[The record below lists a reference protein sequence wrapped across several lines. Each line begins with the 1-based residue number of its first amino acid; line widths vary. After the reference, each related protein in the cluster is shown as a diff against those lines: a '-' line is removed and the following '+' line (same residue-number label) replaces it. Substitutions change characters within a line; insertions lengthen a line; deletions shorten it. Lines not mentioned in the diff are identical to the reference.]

1 MVMPSAS
8 GWKLAAPRG
17 SWPWIAG
24 IVLGFALLDGV
35 HTQAGFVAEG
45 NPQSWWQLLR
55 ETAIFWLVYA
65 ACIPLVLLIADR
77 FPLDPRHPRNILI
90 HFAAALCFT
99 YLWVIVLAGT
109 LVPWRPEPPP
119 LIPLLGRL
127 MRFNFALNFLTYCA
141 IVGAM
146 YGVRLYT
153 EARRREV
160 TAAQLEVSLAA
171 ARLEALRAQLNP
183 HFLFNTLNAISVLAM
198 KGQHAAVT
206 DTLARLGELLRVSLD
221 DTRPHQVPLSDEVE
235 FLDGYLEILRLRF
248 GDRMVVDQ
256 SIEADT
262 LGALV
267 PCMILQPVVENAIVH
282 GISARPGEGR
292 IAIGAR
298 RLQDQ
303 LVLQVSDNGPGFGAI
318 TARGH
323 GIGLRNTRARLEQI
337 YGPAHQLELIDG
349 AEGGAIV
356 RIAIPFVPTHT
367 LAMPA

>member
-1 MVMPSAS
+1 MVMPSES

-17 SWPWIAG
+17 AWPWVAG
-24 IVLGFALLDGV
+24 VVLAFAVLDGV
-35 HTQAGFVAEG
+35 HTQAGFLAEG
-45 NPQSWWQLLR
+45 NPQSWVQLMR

-65 ACIPLVLLIADR
+65 APLPLVLLIADR
-77 FPLDPRHPRNILI
+77 FPLDPRRPRNILI
-90 HFAAALCFT
+90 HLAAALSFT
-99 YLWVIVLAGT
+99 YLHVIVVTGT
-109 LVPWRPEPPP
+109 FIQSRPAPTPLV
-119 LIPLLGRL
+119 PLLGRVL
-127 MRFNFALNFLTYCA
+127 RFDFALNFLTYCA

-153 EARRREV
+153 QARRREL
-160 TAAQLEVSLAA
+160 TAAQLEASLAA
-171 ARLEALRAQLNP
+171 ARLEGLRAQLNP

-235 FLDGYLEILRLRF
+235 FLGGYLEILQLRF
-248 GDRMVVDQ
+248 GDRMVVEQ
-256 SIEADT
+256 SIDNDV

-298 RLQDQ
+298 RTEER
-303 LVLQVSDNGPGFGAI
+303 LVLQVSDNGPGFGASA
-318 TARGH
+318 ARGH

-337 YGPAHQLELIDG
+337 YGTAQRLELIDG
-349 AEGGAIV
+349 PEGGAIV
-356 RIAIPFVPTHT
+356 RITIPFVTT
-367 LAMPA
+367 GALAVPA